1 MWLVAHSKTGVGRGL
16 EDIHYAKKTLKPYPT
31 SLCPVILP
39 KKFGLW
45 SAVKGL
51 TGGEGKWEGHS
62 VEKSSL
68 SRRLGLEVDGS
79 IVKKEVIC

>member
-1 MWLVAHSKTGVGRGL
+1 MWLVAHSKRGVGR

-31 SLCPVILP
+31 SLCLVILP

-51 TGGEGKWEGHS
+51 IGGEGKWEGHS

-68 SRRLGLEVDGS
+68 SIRLGLEVDGS